1 MSSKAARIE
10 DHLTV
15 SELAVK
21 ARCKPVT
28 VRRAIKAGRLR
39 AFRPAGKDIIKVT
52 DAVAWIEARP
62 SVGQREPFLGR

>member
-52 DAVAWIEARP
+52 DAVAWI
-62 SVGQREPFLGR
+62 